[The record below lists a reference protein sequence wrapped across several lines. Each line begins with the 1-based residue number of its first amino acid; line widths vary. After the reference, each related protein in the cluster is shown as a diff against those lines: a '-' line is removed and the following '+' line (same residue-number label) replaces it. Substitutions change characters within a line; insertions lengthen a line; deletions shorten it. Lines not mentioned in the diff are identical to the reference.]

1 MWQIVHAS
9 CWKLSKISNTA
20 IGPEFN
26 GKYNFFGHGL
36 GIFHD
41 PITRYSLQSYDDI
54 VVVGKHAI
62 QVRIFG

>member
-26 GKYNFFGHGL
+26 GTEYTAFGATL
-36 GIFHD
+36 WAYLM
-41 PITRYSLQSYDDI
+41 TKSLSDYTNI
-54 VVVGKHAI
+54 NKVNS
-62 QVRIFG
+62 